1 MGTKTG
7 MIANSTA
14 PKTREHSRR
23 LLKIR
28 TLRVSACAVFLT
40 CGPIIGLG
48 GVAPVSA
55 QTPSATTGR
64 NVLRF
69 DIPAQP
75 LDTALAK
82 FGEVTGIQIVYDSGV
97 SRTLRSNA
105 VKGSMSSQAALSRM
119 LASTGLS
126 PRYTGERTVTLSPGS
141 G

>member
-28 TLRVSACAVFLT
+28 TLRVSVGAVFLT
-40 CGPIIGLG
+40 CGPVIGLG
-48 GVAPVSA
+48 GVAPVRRKPPLA
-55 QTPSATTGR
+55 IPGDEATF
-64 NVLRF
+64 RF

-97 SRTLRSNA
+97 SLGYCHRTRR
-105 VKGSMSSQAALSRM
+105 KGSMSSQAALSRTPA
-119 LASTGLS
+119 LRACRRAIPASE
-126 PRYTGERTVTLSPGS
+126 P
-141 G
+141 